1 MDCKFLKKKR
11 NKQKI
16 SKPTNLFKKASHC
29 ISRSYTSAIKN
40 SSFFTFFSNT
50 LTLKG
55 LPKQRKYASN

>member
-29 ISRSYTSAIKN
+29 ISRSYTSAIKS
-40 SSFFTFFSNT
+40 SSFFYFFSNT

-55 LPKQRKYASN
+55 LPK

>member
-11 NKQKI
+11 NKQKATKSAI
-16 SKPTNLFKKASHC
+16 LFKKASHC

-40 SSFFTFFSNT
+40 SSFFTFFPNT

-55 LPKQRKYASN
+55 LPKRRKYTSK